1 MTSELQRAQESVTNL
16 RDVARQHHLSRA
28 KISSKILKYPHI
40 DDYAVRTPAFFLMI
54 HPLIGLRSRLLS
66 ENMTRDNS
74 TVHAAHY
81 TTFEPCTP
89 CSPIS
94 STRTSPRY
102 FRQTLSIPTTGEH
115 SLPARF
121 GSPRATM
128 LHRCIEYFNIEATAA
143 NPVDDVLKLVYIW

>member
-28 KISSKILKYPHI
+28 KISSKILKYPNI
-40 DDYAVRTPAFFLMI
+40 DDYAVHMPAFLQMI
-54 HPLIGLRSRLLS
+54 HPLIELCPRLLS
-66 ENMTRDNS
+66 ENMTKGNS
-74 TVHAAHY
+74 TVHDARY

-94 STRTSPRY
+94 STRTSRRY
-102 FRQTLSIPTTGEH
+102 FRQTLSIPATGEH

-121 GSPRATM
+121 GSPRVTM
-128 LHRCIEYFNIEATAA
+128 LHRCIEYSNIEATAA
-143 NPVDDVLKLVYIW
+143 NPLSFR